1 MAGLVRLILL
11 VLCVLSPLP
20 ARAADEA
27 ADEAAARP
35 NLIEELYGRSTDD
48 LGALWERGT
57 LRVLV
62 PYSRTNYFVD
72 DGEADGF
79 EYRLLKKY
87 EAYLNKTRPKD
98 AQGRR
103 VPPMRLIFVPTM
115 FETVFDDLEGGLGS
129 IAAAFLTQ
137 TEAREHRVAFTRP
150 YVSGV
155 SEILVTGRGVE
166 AAAGIHGLSGRTVT
180 VARGTTYAEALEQA
194 NRQLQA
200 EGRAPVT
207 VKLVGDGIADEDLLA
222 LVDQGLIEA
231 TICDQPIATV
241 WQRVLPRLKLHPQVA
256 LGTKGRI
263 GFAVRP
269 GNPQLRA
276 SLDAF
281 LQTMPPKE
289 IEKIAVDIAR
299 RLRTEEQAQRET
311 MRRYGYLLDMVKTE
325 AAAAGIDWRLVAAQI
340 RKESGFDPNAVSPV
354 GAVGLMQ
361 LMPETAEELGVTDR
375 RDPLQSIRGGIRY
388 LLKLRDGY
396 FPEEALTPVER
407 WRFVFAGYN
416 AGPNRINR
424 IRRNAPPAGIDPD
437 RYFNSVEL
445 LVIRQRL
452 AETYFYVRQIEGYY
466 LAYAIKDPPQGSE

>member
-1 MAGLVRLILL
+1 
-11 VLCVLSPLP
+11 
-20 ARAADEA
+20 
-27 ADEAAARP
+27 
-35 NLIEELYGRSTDD
+35 
-48 LGALWERGT
+48 
-57 LRVLV
+57 VLV

-72 DGEADGF
+72 DGVADGF

-87 EAYLNKTRPKD
+87 EAYLNKNRPRD

-103 VPPMRLIFVPTM
+103 APPMQLVFVPTL
-115 FETVFDDLEGGLGS
+115 FETLFDDLEGGLGS

-137 TEAREHRVAFTRP
+137 TEARAHRVAFTRP

-155 SEILVTGRGVE
+155 SEILVTGPGVE

-180 VARGTTYAEALEQA
+180 VARATTYAEALEQA

-200 EGRAPVT
+200 EGRAPIT
-207 VKLVGDGIADEDLLA
+207 IKLVGDGIADEDLLA

-231 TICDQPIATV
+231 TICDQPVAAV
-241 WQRVLPRLKLHPQVA
+241 WQRVLPRLKLHPKVA

-289 IEKIAVDIAR
+289 IEKLGRDVAN

-325 AAAAGIDWRLVAAQI
+325 ASAAGIDWRLVAAQI

-388 LLKLRDGY
+388 LIKLRDGY

-466 LAYAIKDPPQGSE
+466 LGYAIKDPPQASE